1 MKILLIEDDDETA
14 EFISRGLKEQGDVID
29 RASTARDGMFL
40 AGDGQYDVL
49 IVDRLLPGM
58 DGLNAVKLLREA
70 DVATPVL
77 FLSALSGIDERIR
90 GLDAGGDDYLVKPF
104 AFSELTARL
113 RALVRR
119 QPLNPHNGL
128 LRIGDLTLDR
138 LTRRVERAGT
148 GIELQPREF
157 RLLEYLMLHAGE
169 VVTRTMLLEHVWDY
183 HFEPKTSVVETHMS
197 RLRAKVD
204 KPFGV
209 ELIRTVRGAGYVVA
223 APP

>member
-1 MKILLIEDDDETA
+1 MKILIIEDDDETA
-14 EFISRGLKEQGDVID
+14 DFIIRGLKEQGSVVG
-29 RASTARDGMFL
+29 RAATARDGMFL
-40 AGDGQYDVL
+40 ASDGQYDVL

-70 DVATPVL
+70 DVRTPVL

-119 QPLNPHNGL
+119 QPLSPQNGP
-128 LRIGDLTLDR
+128 LRVGELKLDR
-138 LTRRVERAGT
+138 LTRRVERAGAR
-148 GIELQPREF
+148 IELQPREF

-197 RLRAKVD
+197 RLRAKID
-204 KPFGV
+204 RPFAV
-209 ELIRTVRGAGYVVA
+209 ELIRTVRGAGYVIA
-223 APP
+223 APT

>member
-14 EFISRGLKEQGDVID
+14 DFIVRGLKEQGDVVD
-29 RASTARDGMFL
+29 RVATARDGMFL
-40 AGDGQYDVL
+40 ASDGPYDVL

-70 DVATPVL
+70 DVRTPVL
-77 FLSALSGIDERIR
+77 FLSALSGLDERIR

-119 QPLNPHNGL
+119 QPLNPQNGP
-128 LRIGDLTLDR
+128 LRVGELTLDR

-148 GIELQPREF
+148 SIELQPREF

-197 RLRAKVD
+197 RLRAKID
-204 KPFGV
+204 KPFAG
-209 ELIRTVRGAGYVVA
+209 ELIRTVRGAGYVIA
-223 APP
+223 APS